1 MNYKKHVG
9 RSLIVALLLSGS
21 MTMNAQK
28 VTYQFKEASL
38 KTALKEVEK
47 QLQFSIIYKKG
58 VVNEDKLI
66 TENFENA
73 SLEDVLTSILGE
85 DLTWTIQGKMIVISK
100 KEHYQYRI
108 YNSRNKKGYQALL
121 KMRQVNR

>member
-21 MTMNAQK
+21 LTMNAQK

-47 QLQFSIIYKKG
+47 QL
-58 VVNEDKLI
+58 
-66 TENFENA
+66 
-73 SLEDVLTSILGE
+73 
-85 DLTWTIQGKMIVISK
+85 
-100 KEHYQYRI
+100 
-108 YNSRNKKGYQALL
+108 
-121 KMRQVNR
+121 

>member
-58 VVNEDKLI
+58 VVNTPVRDK
-66 TENFENA
+66 
-73 SLEDVLTSILGE
+73 
-85 DLTWTIQGKMIVISK
+85 
-100 KEHYQYRI
+100 
-108 YNSRNKKGYQALL
+108 NSS
-121 KMRQVNR
+121 